1 MTGRN
6 LKLTTESWNPRVRR
20 FKKKPFSYIPIKRKI
35 NNFGDILGP
44 IFVKK
49 ICKALNSRTTVV
61 EVNENP
67 NGQCLFTI
75 GSVMR
80 FAKTNDLIWGSGIN
94 GKNLERD
101 QFKFEA
107 LDIRMV
113 RGPRSREYLEKIG
126 IKCPEIYGDPGL
138 LLPMFFPEYSI
149 MAAINPRKEHKR
161 IFVPNLYDINNFKV
175 IPDNV
180 KVINPTTTYTKV
192 IESIA
197 KCTEVIGTSLH
208 AIIIAESLGIPAKI
222 VLSRNESPFKYEDY
236 LLSTGRNEMKF
247 YDTIEQAIKGK
258 PLPPP
263 KYSIESMLR
272 SFPIDYIL

>member
-1 MTGRN
+1 M
-6 LKLTTESWNPRVRR
+6 
-20 FKKKPFSYIPIKRKI
+20 
-35 NNFGDILGP
+35 
-44 IFVKK
+44 
-49 ICKALNSRTTVV
+49 
-61 EVNENP
+61 
-67 NGQCLFTI
+67 FTI

-236 LLSTGRNEMKF
+236 LLSTGRNEIKF
-247 YDTIEQAIKGK
+247 YDTVEQAIKGR

-263 KYSIESMLR
+263 EYSIEAMLS
-272 SFPIDYIL
+272 SFPTDYIL

>member
-1 MTGRN
+1 MMGKS
-6 LKLTTESWNPRVRR
+6 LKRTTYSWNPRVRM

-101 QFKFEA
+101 QFTFEA
-107 LDIRMV
+107 LDIRMGS
-113 RGPRSREYLEKIG
+113 RTKNKRISREDWNKS
-126 IKCPEIYGDPGL
+126 PEVYGDPGL

-149 MAAINPRKEHKR
+149 MAAINPRKEQKR
-161 IFVPNLYDINNFKV
+161 IFVPNLYDINNYRV

-197 KCTEVIGTSLH
+197 KCTEVIGTSLR
-208 AIIIAESLGIPAKI
+208 AIIIAESLGIPTKI
-222 VLSRNESPFKYEDY
+222 VLSRNECHSNMKTTYYQLE
-236 LLSTGRNEMKF
+236 EM
-247 YDTIEQAIKGK
+247 
-258 PLPPP
+258 
-263 KYSIESMLR
+263 R
-272 SFPIDYIL
+272 